1 MPFNLSGWHGVILLL
16 VILVL
21 FAAPKLPQ
29 LARNL
34 GQSITIFRS
43 EVTSGRDE
51 DAAADAA
58 PADASPKP

>member
-1 MPFNLSGWHGVILLL
+1 MGNLTGWHGVILLL

-34 GQSITIFRS
+34 GQSLVIFRA
-43 EVTSGRDE
+43 ETRRDTE
-51 DAAADAA
+51 
-58 PADASPKP
+58 